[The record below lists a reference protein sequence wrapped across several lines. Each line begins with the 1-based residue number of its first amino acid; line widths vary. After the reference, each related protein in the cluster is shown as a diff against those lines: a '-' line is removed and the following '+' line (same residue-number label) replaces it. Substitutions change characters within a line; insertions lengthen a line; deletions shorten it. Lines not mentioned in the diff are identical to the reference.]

1 MILPHTQ
8 SKEQSRIQPRNF
20 LARPSAQT
28 ILRYIS
34 INNYK
39 YIVGTLFCQVDKYWQ
54 KSSRKPKV
62 LNNTKSN
69 SEKKNSRR
77 NRKSKAGFQQ
87 AIQKTENKLDE

>member
-54 KSSRKPKV
+54 KSYQKLKV
-62 LNNTKSN
+62 SSNTRN
-69 SEKKNSRR
+69 YCAKKNSRR
-77 NRKSKAGFQQ
+77 NRRSKAGFQQ
-87 AIQKTENKLDE
+87 AIQKTENKLEY